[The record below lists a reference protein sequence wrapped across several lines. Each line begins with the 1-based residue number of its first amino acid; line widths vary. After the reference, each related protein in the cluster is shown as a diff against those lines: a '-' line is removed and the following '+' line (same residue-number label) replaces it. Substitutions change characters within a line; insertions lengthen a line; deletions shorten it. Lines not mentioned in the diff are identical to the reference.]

1 MESIPP
7 LLADILKTFA
17 GTLIGLI
24 PYVVTTYRN
33 RKKSDLENA
42 EVEARTQLARVN
54 ARSLTIRDD
63 LAAGEGV
70 GKLLT
75 SLIDAGD
82 TIHELQIKNFQL
94 EQEKLGVDML
104 WLDLKKMTALLAY
117 HSIAFHQAEHPGVKK
132 LVERLRDCESPYP
145 TRSEAKKKSKP
156 N

>member
-24 PYVVTTYRN
+24 PYAVTTYRN
-33 RKKSDLENA
+33 RKKSDLDNQ
-42 EVEARTQLARVN
+42 EVAARTELTRMN
-54 ARSLTIRDD
+54 ARSLAIRDD

-75 SLIDAGD
+75 ALIDAGD
-82 TIHELQIKNFQL
+82 TIHDLQTKCFRL
-94 EQEKLGVDML
+94 EQDKLGIDML
-104 WLDLKKMTALLAY
+104 WLDLKKMTALLVY
-117 HSIAFHQAEHPGVKK
+117 HNVAFHEAEHPGVKK
-132 LVERLRDCESPYP
+132 LVEKLRDCESPYP
-145 TRSEAKKKSKP
+145 SRSEPLKKSKP